1 MRVRNPVSRPAMTR
15 IKGFVAARLKLA
27 FTKRA
32 FFASALLIHWTRIY
46 RNGMGGPITGVWT
59 GPADSDGNHDGVA
72 SRVEERIGVD
82 LPVAGHPDV
91 ARRFNGAAGGG

>member
-59 GPADSDGNHDGVA
+59 GPAAPELHVLRLPLKTSKA
-72 SRVEERIGVD
+72 STRNPRAIKRTW
-82 LPVAGHPDV
+82 P
-91 ARRFNGAAGGG
+91 